1 MITLIQAALD
11 GYPIT
16 LLLLGLLTAA
26 ISLAATHRQRTAERV
41 ASTLL
46 RWYLVFG
53 VGFTFLVRFV
63 LLGWFGDIAP
73 HLAGASHDELQHQV
87 TAACLGFALI
97 GFLGGFGGL
106 GSRLAAVV
114 GSAVFLWGG
123 ALGPLLPTQPLGGS
137 HPVDAT
143 GFTDL
148 IVPLIGF
155 GLLVWQARAQS
166 RRSVFARSRL

>member
-1 MITLIQAALD
+1 MITLIQVALD
-11 GYPIT
+11 NYPIT

-46 RWYLVFG
+46 RWYLVFA
-53 VGFTFLVRFV
+53 VGFTFLARFV

-73 HLAGASHDELQHQV
+73 HLARASPDGLQHQV
-87 TAACLGFALI
+87 AAACLGFALI
-97 GFLGGFGGL
+97 GFLGGLGGL
-106 GSRLAAVV
+106 GSRLASVV
-114 GSAVFLWGG
+114 GSAAFLWGS
-123 ALGPLLPTQPLGGS
+123 ALGLMLQAQPLGVS

-143 GFTDL
+143 GYADL
-148 IVPLIGF
+148 LLPLIGF
-155 GLLVWQARAQS
+155 GLLAWQARAQS